1 MELGVV
7 NSNTSDT
14 DRSLNEAATDKIIGQ
29 LDELHDALQ
38 RLNPV
43 LIVCIH
49 FALLPLHFLSCGN
62 FGRRGKKWVVLGG
75 E

>member
-1 MELGVV
+1 
-7 NSNTSDT
+7 
-14 DRSLNEAATDKIIGQ
+14 

-49 FALLPLHFLSCGN
+49 FALLPFHFLSCGN